1 MKTFIRRK
9 SLANQSAQLVE
20 HNPIK
25 TSLSD
30 AGNCCNKIAAIEV
43 WKLNELHTNLCR
55 IENGW
60 WCSSSIPYDD
70 EKRPGNGLA
79 RKLWA
84 ENTVPGHFSAKPKKT
99 TLMAMSD
106 SSSFRQK
113 LFSRNNK
120 HHHHAS
126 LKVSSPGGHHE
137 HSHHNSSGLRWTSL
151 AYILA
156 DPDQI
161 GDSRLPQLIEAG
173 ITHVCGVP
181 FSTPSHDKGVVIFF
195 STHVEDENV
204 PQDLFYLFVATA
216 YHIGAVV
223 ALQAAREEILPGVS
237 NTNHGMKVSPKELVV
252 GKQVGSDHPTDA
264 LSEDEEIGDKPLST
278 KEDRKDPEKSSCISF
293 QIFAPTLRFFQIK
306 IRMLTQKTK
315 GNNMSPPPCFSL
327 SESIWTLSGVGI
339 TTLLVMLFSH
349 FTKKYIKEDS
359 TLILGP
365 MGALMTLQYGLTSA
379 PAGQP
384 RNIIYGNL
392 LAGSIAMLFTYIPVE
407 IIPSIPRVSLA
418 TCVAIS
424 AMTKFGLTHPPA
436 GGLAISLATGKYS
449 WIDFC
454 ISMISGCIAIV
465 TATIIN
471 NLDEKRQYPQY
482 WKIIPQC
489 QIKMTEKEEINP

>member
-1 MKTFIRRK
+1 MKSFIRRK
-9 SLANQSAQLVE
+9 SLTNQSVQLVE
-20 HNPIK
+20 RSPIT

-43 WKLNELHTNLCR
+43 WKLNELHTNLR
-55 IENGW
+55 KIENGW
-60 WCSSSIPYDD
+60 WCSSSIPYNDD
-70 EKRPGNGLA
+70 TRPGNGLA

-84 ENTVPGHFSAKPKKT
+84 ENTVPVHFSAKPKLT
-99 TLMAMSD
+99 TAMAMSD
-106 SSSFRQK
+106 SSSFRKK

-120 HHHHAS
+120 HQNHTS
-126 LKVSSPGGHHE
+126 LKVPPQGGHHA

-161 GDSRLPQLIEAG
+161 GDCRLPRLIEAG

-181 FSTPSHDKGVVIFF
+181 FSTPSHDKGVVVFF
-195 STHVEDENV
+195 STHVEEENV
-204 PQDLFYLFVATA
+204 PQDLYYFFVATA

-223 ALQAAREEILPGVS
+223 ALEAAREAISPGLS
-237 NTNHGMKVSPKELVV
+237 DTNHEMKVNSEELENVKKV
-252 GKQVGSDHPTDA
+252 FNSSEHPTVVS
-264 LSEDEEIGDKPLST
+264 SEDEEIGDKAFTTEEGRNNQGKTPYCCFEIL
-278 KEDRKDPEKSSCISF
+278 
-293 QIFAPTLRFFQIK
+293 APPVRFFQMK

-327 SESIWTLSGVGI
+327 SESTWTLFGVGI
-339 TTLLVMLFSH
+339 TTLLVMLFSQ
-349 FTKKYIKEDS
+349 FAKKYIDEES

-384 RNIIYGNL
+384 RNIVYGNL
-392 LAGSIAMLFTYIPVE
+392 LAGCIAMLFTYIPEE
-407 IIPSIPRVSLA
+407 IIPTIPRVSLA
-418 TCVAIS
+418 TCLAIS

-454 ISMISGCIAIV
+454 VSMISGYIAII
-465 TATIIN
+465 TATAIN
-471 NLDEKRQYPQY
+471 NLHEKRQYPQY
-482 WKIIPQC
+482 WKLIPQC
-489 QIKMTEKEEINP
+489 GTKKTKK